1 MPTTRPRHQITETE
15 EVARALEVAA
25 RRWPGESRTRLI
37 LRLVMIGSST
47 LAGEHDDQVAGRRA
61 AIEATSGKYTGM
73 FGKNPL
79 RELREDWPE

>member
-15 EVARALEVAA
+15 EISRALEVAA

-37 LRLVMIGSST
+37 LRLVTIGSST
-47 LAGEHDDQVAGRRA
+47 LAGEQDAQLADRRA
-61 AIEATSGKYTGM
+61 AIEETSGKYTGV
-73 FGKNPL
+73 FGEHTL